1 MGKEL
6 SLTEQLCY
14 NTTRIESIRNDG
26 SVVYGTGF
34 FVGAEREDDTTSLLL
49 VTNRHVIKDSKE
61 LRFCLTIK
69 DGKGNPIDTDK
80 MEVIIDEPI
89 PRSVSHPNKDVDLS
103 VVFVTKAIVDLSLQL
118 GKEPYYK
125 HFPLSM
131 IATREQMNKLDAM
144 EDVIMVGYPV
154 GLWDSVNNR
163 PIFRRGITATDPKVD
178 FEGKKEFLID
188 CACIWGSSGSPVIRN
203 EHTIDSNSIQ
213 LIGIQYA
220 MPTHKISGR
229 LEVVD
234 TDSNKIVIPTS
245 DIPINIGYIIKAE
258 CIFDIL
264 REVEKRYPLKFKYPM

>member
-34 FVGAEREDDTTSLLL
+34 FVGAERDDDTTSLLL

-131 IATREQMNKLDAM
+131 IATREQ
-144 EDVIMVGYPV
+144 I
-154 GLWDSVNNR
+154 R
-163 PIFRRGITATDPKVD
+163 VD
-178 FEGKKEFLID
+178 
-188 CACIWGSSGSPVIRN
+188 
-203 EHTIDSNSIQ
+203 
-213 LIGIQYA
+213 
-220 MPTHKISGR
+220 
-229 LEVVD
+229 
-234 TDSNKIVIPTS
+234 
-245 DIPINIGYIIKAE
+245 
-258 CIFDIL
+258 
-264 REVEKRYPLKFKYPM
+264 